1 MLWSLEDKVK
11 RRVSFKSLNL
21 TDMQLLFGHKQGV
34 WKAPITYQYPVVY
47 QILWTAT
54 QLWWIFLNYS
64 ESMAFA
70 TQIIYYHFIQS
81 LFA

>member
-34 WKAPITYQYPVVY
+34 WKASITYQYPVVY
-47 QILWTAT
+47 QIL
-54 QLWWIFLNYS
+54 
-64 ESMAFA
+64 
-70 TQIIYYHFIQS
+70 
-81 LFA
+81 